1 MSTSTTK
8 EHLSRRYITEPGTT
22 IPFDVLRT
30 PGAYICNWSGHLLR
44 VKKEAVAVGH
54 LPALNMV
61 GLEPLTVTKIS
72 DNPDVPLAAAKRL
85 AANFEISANF

>member
-44 VKKEAVAVGH
+44 VKKKP
-54 LPALNMV
+54 LPLD
-61 GLEPLTVTKIS
+61 IC
-72 DNPDVPLAAAKRL
+72 RL
-85 AANFEISANF
+85 